1 MAIETVVLL
10 DALNSVITIPII
22 PFNGDQIDYDAHAK
36 NIDYLMNNN
45 TLSDNRPRVI
55 SLAGTSL
62 LHHVSPDDQIKLLD
76 ETGKCMGDNGVLMS
90 AVVPNPIG
98 VAKEIVEAH
107 AKLNRPP
114 DVTLVMPLTGVYSP
128 EGMYEGLLKFGE
140 TCAHWFGSRF
150 LYYYRRPRDRD
161 CIIKLI
167 RESLYYIGVKIG
179 TTEDDVPAFL
189 NGLSNDKIVIWGVGD
204 RSTRAARMGT
214 KGHTS
219 GIAVAAVKASDAINN
234 AQRQGNFEAS
244 QQVEDDIAVF
254 EELRFANERAYNYAA
269 VVEVMNRSGYA
280 DIAGGTGGP
289 FNPRVPD
296 DIIPTIDKIV
306 EAIKSYH

>member
-1 MAIETVVLL
+1 MDLL
-10 DALNSVITIPII
+10 DALNSVIAIPII

-36 NIDYLMNNN
+36 NIDYLMKNN

-55 SLAGTSL
+55 ALAGTSL
-62 LHHVSPDDQIKLLD
+62 LHHVSPDDQIKLID
-76 ETGKCMGDNGVLMS
+76 ETGKRMGDQGVLMS

-98 VAKEIVEAH
+98 VAKEIMEAH

-128 EGMYEGLLKFGE
+128 EGMYEGLLQFGE
-140 TCAHWFGSRF
+140 YCGSQLGSRL
-150 LYYYRRPRDRD
+150 LYYYRKPSDRD

-167 RESLYYIGVKIG
+167 RESPHFVGVKIG
-179 TTEDDVPAFL
+179 TKEEDVPVFL
-189 NGLSNDKIVIWGVGD
+189 DGLGDDKIVMWGVGD
-204 RSTRAARMGT
+204 RSTKAARMGA

-234 AQRQGNFEAS
+234 AQRSGDLDVS
-244 QQVEDDIAVF
+244 QQVEDDIAIF

-269 VVEVMNRSGYA
+269 VVEVMNRSGFA
-280 DIAGGTGGP
+280 DIVGGTGGP
-289 FNPRVPD
+289 FNPRIPNDV
-296 DIIPTIDKIV
+296 IPTIDRIV
-306 EAIKSYH
+306 EAIKPYH